1 MQNSLFKETR
11 ESSFLTLIAFYSL
24 YHSASVREAVYQC
37 IQHLATLYP
46 PDESVVQLLMDA
58 FICEDAIR
66 LPSAFQALLAVLR
79 PHQSTPQWKLRLVPL
94 LLQSGARLI
103 DDLQLKGI
111 LPFSGNVIDSSGWCF
126 IQQRNK
132 VNKDL
137 SLLCYCLLHAVW
149 GTDIQRATD
158 FSTKQMLLLCE
169 RSEILEWVCS
179 ILINEHISIPHS
191 SILHHSKETQT
202 TFMPSRIDVDHCLHN
217 DNQLRLIGK
226 SIVSIVKHYPQLR
239 DELVQKLDSS
249 PLEDLVQLIA
259 EKITP
264 NLSEDGLGSR
274 HNSFCRYDI
283 AYLVAKAC
291 EAVC

>member
-1 MQNSLFKETR
+1 MQSSLFKETR

-37 IQHLATLYP
+37 IQHLATFYP

-58 FICEDAIR
+58 FVCEDAIR

-79 PHQSTPQWKLRLVPL
+79 PHQSTSQWELHLVPI
-94 LLQSGARLI
+94 LQSGGRLI

-111 LPFSGNVIDSSGWCF
+111 LPFSGNVIDRSGWCF

-132 VNKDL
+132 ANKDL
-137 SLLCYCLLHAVW
+137 SLLCYCLLHALW
-149 GTDIQRATD
+149 GTDIQRETD

-202 TFMPSRIDVDHCLHN
+202 TFMPSRIDVDQCLQN

-226 SIVSIVKHYPQLR
+226 SVVSIVKHYPQLK
-239 DELVQKLDSS
+239 DELVQKLDTS
-249 PLEDLVQLIA
+249 PLEDLVHLIT

-264 NLSEDGLGSR
+264 NLSEDGLGCR
-274 HNSFCRYDI
+274 HNSFRRYDI
-283 AYLVAKAC
+283 AYLVTKAC
-291 EAVC
+291 EAIC